1 MRFSKIFHFVA
12 HEFKKALAPTLYFL
26 VVFHIAMWNR
36 HLIEAS
42 YGLDPAHSFSAT
54 IGALVLGKI
63 FLLLNES
70 SLMQAFSKKPLVIN
84 TLWRTLLY
92 SMITSVVFVLE
103 EMIPEFIHQGNPE
116 RIIEIA
122 LENFNRPQFLA
133 NHVILAQAVLI
144 YCFASRLIIEVG
156 PKRVFKLFFS
166 RQYRL

>member
-1 MRFSKIFHFVA
+1 MRITKIFYFVA
-12 HEFKKALAPTLYFL
+12 HEFKKALPPTLYFL
-26 VVFHIAMWNR
+26 LVFHIAMWNR
-36 HLIEAS
+36 HLVEAS

-63 FLLLNES
+63 FLILNES
-70 SLMQAFSKKPLVIN
+70 RLMEAFSRQPLVIN

-92 SMITSVVFVLE
+92 SLITSVVFILE
-103 EMIPEFIHQGNPE
+103 DMIPEFIHQGHPE

-122 LENFNRPQFLA
+122 IENFNRPQFLA
-133 NHVILAQAVLI
+133 NHVILAQAVLV

-156 PKRVFKLFFS
+156 PKRVFKLFFT